1 NPPAMTPTTD
11 RPSTVLLPSALVVA
25 VTLLMVPAFDPASV
39 PRNWVVPP
47 KLGFALTLKSIKL
60 RLRTAPPVPI
70 EANRP
75 ILLSASESVGAMMA
89 FLMEWPWP
97 SSVPVNGD
105 QVAPIGDILS
115 ALMSRPS
122 AYVPLTLLLMFCRS
136 EKLLTSMYAVSL
148 PLPPTDTLFV
158 NDRGAE

>member
-1 NPPAMTPTTD
+1 MSWRPTRPAQM
-11 RPSTVLLPSALVVA
+11 
-25 VTLLMVPAFDPASV
+25 
-39 PRNWVVPP
+39 
-47 KLGFALTLKSIKL
+47 
-60 RLRTAPPVPI
+60 
-70 EANRP
+70 EANKP
-75 ILLSASESVGAMMA
+75 MLLSASESVGAMIA
-89 FLMEWPWP
+89 LLMEWLWP
-97 SSVPVNGD
+97 ASVPVNGD

-148 PLPPTDTLFV
+148 PLPPTDTLFE